1 MSTDAP
7 DTREP
12 SSLTTDPVGLPAIGD
27 DSGSLTG
34 GGGSEPDFDID
45 DAAEAKPQR
54 PPPVVVPPATPIAR
68 ALPLVPRTTPPAQEP
83 SPERQAELRDRIDA
97 ISKEARAAI
106 ADGNASVAAALWFEA
121 GRLHEHELGNNR
133 DAASHYQE
141 SHKSDP
147 TYLPVIHAARR
158 LFAQLGKWGMV
169 AMLLDEELRLPGAPV
184 TDLLIEKAR
193 IHEGKLA
200 RPEDAVVLY
209 RQVLS
214 VDPAHP
220 VAVDAVVR
228 ALSQK
233 GSFADV
239 VSVLL
244 AAVDAAPRDGLKA
257 AWLLE
262 TARLCET
269 RLNDDAKALGL
280 VEQADALIPD
290 RRPVLEVLRRLY
302 ARAGDTTKLAA
313 TLERLADIAGSSVEA
328 VAFLSERA
336 RVVGAPGDPASERQ
350 AIASLEEARARAPVD
365 TLVLAELCRLYERNQ
380 MWPSLADAVEAR
392 ALAAH
397 DKRDRAAF
405 YADAGRLAE
414 ERLLETERAIRLY
427 RATIDIDP
435 SDQVALAA
443 LGRLFSKTRRFDDLS
458 HIYDVQ
464 LGVTADAQQ
473 KIPLLFKHAELLAF
487 SLDDVDNAL
496 LRLREIL
503 QLSPGYVPAARLAAA
518 LYTKLGRYEE
528 LVAVWD
534 NELVENVDK
543 DQGLYLLEK
552 IAAVCEEQLKS
563 PDKAMDAYQRML
575 KLSPGYLPALRSL
588 GRLYFQHEK
597 WEELIKVNLE
607 EAQSVSD
614 PNHIV
619 SLYFRNGE
627 VLADR
632 LSRVDDAV
640 EAFSRALQLMPTYLP
655 ALKALGAIYA
665 RAGRW
670 NDLIAMH
677 KQEADVARRKEHRAH
692 LLFTAAEIVHDKIG
706 DVVAAVAAYKEVLAE
721 DPAHHPSI
729 RALQRIARQQGDG
742 VMLLEAMNTE
752 LGVLSDARDRALLRC
767 RMAEIL
773 DRQLQ
778 RTDDAVAALEEA
790 LRESP
795 SLLVGH
801 EQLITLLGRHNR
813 ASDEA
818 AARERSAQVLPDQ
831 EGRVANLRALTEL
844 YLHRLDDPARALDAT
859 NRLLKEAPADRP
871 ALRQNLVCALRLR
884 DYKAAISAA
893 NSLAAVEPSA
903 VEVCNLHL
911 QIAAWREGHVEPPE
925 DSLPDY
931 VRILEFVPHH
941 PIALHALERAYV
953 ERQAWEALYALYER
967 EGEALTDPRLVVDNG
982 MKMGE
987 LAGNR
992 LGKPEVARACYER
1005 AHNAMR
1011 DYLPAITRLKDLY
1024 GKEGRPQDQLRLLT
1038 LEAQTSKDPA
1048 HAIRTLLEVGAL
1060 QRDKFG
1066 DVDAAVDCFS
1076 RVLDREPLHAQAY
1089 PALEAMLV
1097 AGSRWSDL
1105 VRVYERR
1112 ADALQ
1117 TAPSAQS
1124 QPVVVELLLRAAH
1137 LSSER
1142 LQNTAEA
1149 VRLYERVTA
1158 LIPTHP
1164 TALLQTGNLAFAR
1177 QDWDRAV
1184 TAYCALLP
1192 VVGDPLLVV
1201 PVHFNLAIIFVEHRT
1216 DGARAIQHLT
1226 AGLAM
1231 QPDNRGARTLLA
1243 RAYAAAGSPAQA
1255 LQAYKQLCETAT
1267 ERTEKREL
1275 HLILARI
1282 FDTAFPDPAQAA
1294 LHLEAALALTEDR
1307 NEQQRALDEIAAL
1320 YERAGNLQGLIDS
1333 TTRQAEAVANSAPRR
1348 AAELHFRNARL
1359 ALDKLNSTE
1368 LALKSSRRALEL
1380 APDVVEVRGFVADL
1394 YSKIPNQQLLAIEE
1408 HRRIFRAGRVRV
1420 PSLRALYRG
1429 WAQQR
1434 AHDRSFCA
1442 AEILSFLAA
1451 ADDAEELFF
1460 TDNKKR
1466 VKKDSAESLATAQL
1480 TSWIAH
1486 PLQRNVVRDI
1496 LVAVGADLG
1505 KVMAPDDLEVLDKKN
1520 VLKAKADDPLRTLAD
1535 NLAQNVGVTGFDVW
1549 RSQARKSR
1557 VEAFSSSPLVISV
1570 GTDVTRTHPTREQR
1584 FLLGSKLMA
1593 LQSGHHLLRGLDVR
1607 GFAQLLTAI
1616 GRSVDKTFPAL
1627 AIGDA
1632 AEIDA
1637 LTKKVAGALSRKAKG
1652 LITEPLSALA
1662 ANPRAV
1668 DLGAFLQATT
1678 LTENRAGLLLCG
1690 AFDAAIRLVARESGA
1705 TLAGD
1710 TQAMVLAL
1718 EGNAQLAD
1726 LVGFSLSDELFQARQ
1741 ALRLAIDA

>member
-7 DTREP
+7 DSEA
-12 SSLTTDPVGLPAIGD
+12 SSNNPA
-27 DSGSLTG
+27 LTG
-34 GGGSEPDFDID
+34 PPAAGDPLGAGGMAPLVVEPDFDID
-45 DAAEAKPQR
+45 DAAEAKPQK
-54 PPPVVVPPATPIAR
+54 PQPVTAPPATPVAGR
-68 ALPLVPRTTPPAQEP
+68 LPLVPRTTPLPQEP
-83 SPERQAELRDRIDA
+83 TPERQAVLRDRIES
-97 ISKEARAAI
+97 ISKEARAAV
-106 ADGNASVAAALWFEA
+106 AAGNVGVAAALWFEA

-133 DAASHYQE
+133 DAAAHYQE

-184 TDLLIEKAR
+184 PELLIEKAR

-200 RPEDAVVLY
+200 RAEDAVVLY
-209 RQVLS
+209 RQVLT
-214 VDPAHP
+214 VDAAHP

-233 GSFADV
+233 GAFADV
-239 VSVLL
+239 VAVFL
-244 AAVDAAPRDGLKA
+244 AAVEAATRDGLKA

-262 TARLCET
+262 AARLCET
-269 RLNDDAKALGL
+269 RLNDDVQALEL
-280 VEQADALIPD
+280 VERADVLIPD

-302 ARAGDTTKLAA
+302 ARRGDSVKLAT
-313 TLERLADIAGSSVEA
+313 TLERLADNAGSAVEA
-328 VAFLSERA
+328 VAFLSEKA
-336 RVVGAPGDPASERQ
+336 RVVGAGGDRPSELQ
-350 AIASLEEARARAPVD
+350 AIASLEEARSRAPAD
-365 TLVLAELCRLYERNQ
+365 TLVLAELCRLYERNE

-397 DKRDRAAF
+397 DKRDRSAF

-414 ERLLETERAIRLY
+414 ERLHEIERAIRLY
-427 RATIDIDP
+427 RATIDVDP

-464 LGVTADAQQ
+464 LGVTTDAQQ
-473 KIPLLFKHAELLAF
+473 KIPLLFKHAELLTF

-503 QLSPGYVPAARLAAA
+503 QLSPGYVPAARLAAS
-518 LYTKLGRYEE
+518 LYTKLGRWQE
-528 LVAVWD
+528 LVDVW
-534 NELVENVDK
+534 NSELKENVDK

-552 IAAVCEEQLKS
+552 IAAISEEHLKD
-563 PDKAMDAYQRML
+563 PEKAIDAYQRML
-575 KLSPGYLPALRSL
+575 TLSPGYLPALRSL
-588 GRLYFQHEK
+588 GRLYSQNEK

-607 EAQSVSD
+607 EAQSVAD

-627 VLADR
+627 VLADK
-632 LSRVDDAV
+632 LSRVDDAIA
-640 EAFSRALQLMPTYLP
+640 AFNRALQLMPTYLP
-655 ALKALGAIYA
+655 ALKALGAIYG

-670 NDLIAMH
+670 TDLISMH
-677 KQEADVARRKEHRAH
+677 KQEAEVARRKEHRAH
-692 LLFTAAEIVHDKIG
+692 LLFVAAEIVHDKMN
-706 DVVAAVAAYKEVLAE
+706 DVAGAVAAYREVLAE
-721 DPAHHPSI
+721 DSAHHPSI

-742 VMLLEAMNTE
+742 AMLLETMGTE

-778 RTDDAVAALEEA
+778 RPDDAVAALEDA

-813 ASDEA
+813 AADEA
-818 AARERSAQVLPDQ
+818 AARERSALVLPDQ
-831 EGRVANLRALTEL
+831 QGRVANLRALTEL

-859 NRLLKEAPADRP
+859 NRLLKEIAGDRP
-871 ALRQNLVCALRLR
+871 ALRQNLICALRLR
-884 DYKAAISAA
+884 DYKAAIAA
-893 NSLAAVEPSA
+893 ASSLAAVEPSA
-903 VEVCNLHL
+903 SEVCNLHL
-911 QIAAWREGHVEPPE
+911 QIAAWREGHVEPSE

-953 ERQAWEALYALYER
+953 ERQAWDALYALYER

-987 LAGNR
+987 IAENR

-1011 DYLPAITRLKDLY
+1011 DYLPAITRLKEMY
-1024 GKEGRPQDQLRLLT
+1024 GREGRPQDQLRLLT

-1066 DVDAAVDCFS
+1066 DIDAAVDCFS
-1076 RVLDREPLHAQAY
+1076 RILDREPLHAQAY

-1097 AGSRWSDL
+1097 GGSRWGEL
-1105 VRVYERR
+1105 ARLYERR
-1112 ADALQ
+1112 ADALNAQ
-1117 TAPSAQS
+1117 PSAQNM
-1124 QPVVVELLLRAAH
+1124 PVVVELLLRAAH

-1142 LQNTAEA
+1142 LQDKAEA
-1149 VRLYERVTA
+1149 VRLYGRVIA
-1158 LIPTHP
+1158 IVPTHP
-1164 TALLQTGNLAFAR
+1164 TALLNAGNLSFAL

-1184 TAYCALLP
+1184 AAYAALLP
-1192 VVGDPLLVV
+1192 VAGDPMMLV
-1201 PVHFNLAIIFVEHRT
+1201 PVHFNMAVIFVEHRV

-1255 LQAYKQLCETAT
+1255 LQAYKQLCETAADPV
-1267 ERTEKREL
+1267 EKREL

-1282 FDTAFPDPAQAA
+1282 FDGAFPDPGQAA
-1294 LHLEAALALTEDR
+1294 QHLEAALALTEDR
-1307 NEQQRALDEIAAL
+1307 DEQQRALDNIASL

-1333 TTRQAEAVANSAPRR
+1333 TTRQAEAVASSVPRR

-1359 ALDKLNSTE
+1359 ALEKLNNADV
-1368 LALKSSRRALEL
+1368 ALKSARRALEL
-1380 APDVVEVRGFVADL
+1380 APDVVEIRGFLADL
-1394 YSKIPNQQLLAIEE
+1394 YSKTPNQALLAIEE

-1429 WAQQR
+1429 WASQR

-1466 VKKDSAESLATAQL
+1466 VKKDSAEALAPQQL
-1480 TSWIAH
+1480 TSWVAH
-1486 PLQRNVVRDI
+1486 PVQRNIVRDI
-1496 LVAVGADLG
+1496 LVAVAVDLG
-1505 KVMAPDDLEVLDKKN
+1505 KVMAAEDLEVLDKRHI
-1520 VLKAKADDPLRTLAD
+1520 LKAKADDPLRSLAD
-1535 NLAQNVGVTGFDVW
+1535 NLAHNIGVTGFDVW
-1549 RSQARKSR
+1549 RSQQRKNK
-1557 VEAFSSSPLVISV
+1557 VEAFSSSPLIISV
-1570 GTDVTRTHPTREQR
+1570 GTDITRTHPTREQR
-1584 FLLGSKLMA
+1584 FLVASKLMA

-1607 GFAQLLTAI
+1607 GFGVLLTAI

-1627 AIGDA
+1627 VDA
-1632 AEIDA
+1632 PEIDA
-1637 LTKKVAGALSRKAKG
+1637 LTKKVSGALSRKAKA

-1662 ANPRAV
+1662 VNPRAI
-1668 DLGAFLQATT
+1668 DLGAFLQGMVFS
-1678 LTENRAGLLLCG
+1678 ENRAGMLLCG

-1710 TQAMVLAL
+1710 TQAMVQAL

-1726 LVGFSLSDELFQARQ
+1726 LTAYALSDELFQARQ